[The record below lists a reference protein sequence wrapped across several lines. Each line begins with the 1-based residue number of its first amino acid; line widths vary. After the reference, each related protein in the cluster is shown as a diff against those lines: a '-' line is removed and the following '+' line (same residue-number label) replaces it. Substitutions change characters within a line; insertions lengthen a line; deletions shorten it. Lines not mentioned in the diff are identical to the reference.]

1 MGAGHRPSLMT
12 AVISRIEAPQRSSL
26 LPHRDMLSLF
36 DILTAQT
43 VGYGRRY

>member
-1 MGAGHRPSLMT
+1 LTQLGNSWPLLLRGT
-12 AVISRIEAPQRSSL
+12 AL
-26 LPHRDMLSLF
+26 HRDMLSLF